1 MPKSTDAVIQLPD
14 GTQAI
19 TPEYH
24 LFKTPDGTILT
35 VRANPQPD
43 QEPDD
48 TPWQELAKR
57 VSPTTDHLAIK
68 LSHLLHITEKP
79 EATILFGSRAK
90 GNHQEPH
97 SDVDI
102 MMVTNIRGNSPLNSR
117 AEQAAKQIYGR
128 DVSVEVICHS
138 RATLEQLNE
147 YRNTA
152 TTEALLYG
160 IVIADD
166 PSRYTSRYA
175 GDNPAPIQYTWE
187 PYKILSQEAKDNLDM
202 MLSTHYMKQHGSN
215 PLIKYVLT
223 ERTLIKGGLEAET
236 SKDRITRT
244 NAPDAIKKAM
254 QAAISATGRL
264 APKHGTVKQLHDIL
278 QNITPTERHS
288 LLISPEEYDAM
299 QTADTI
305 DRRRIVERAEKDVK
319 NIRRTATWLYRRTK
333 KATKR

>member
-1 MPKSTDAVIQLPD
+1 MRKSTDAVIQLPD
-14 GTQAI
+14 GTQAT
-19 TPEYH
+19 TPGYP
-24 LFKTPDGTILT
+24 LFKIPDGTILT
-35 VRANPQPD
+35 VLEDPQPN

-48 TPWQELAKR
+48 TPWQELANR

-102 MMVTNIRGNSPLNSR
+102 MMVTNIRDDSPLHSR
-117 AEQAAKQIYGR
+117 AEQAAKRIYGR
-128 DVSVEVICHS
+128 DVDVEVLCHS
-138 RATLEQLNE
+138 RAALNQLNE

-166 PSRYTSRYA
+166 PSQYTSCYA
-175 GDNPAPIQYTWE
+175 GENPVPIQYTWE
-187 PYKILSQEAKDNLDM
+187 PYKILSQEAKDNLDI
-202 MLSTHYMKQHGSN
+202 MLSAHYMKQHGSN
-215 PLIKYVLT
+215 PPIKYLLA
-223 ERTLIKGGLEAET
+223 ERTLIEGGLEAEE
-236 SKDRITRT
+236 SKDRIIRT
-244 NAPDAIKKAM
+244 NAPNAIKKAM

-264 APKHGTVKQLHDIL
+264 APKHGTAKQLHDIL
-278 QNITPTERHS
+278 QNITPTARHN

-299 QTADTI
+299 QNTVTI
-305 DRRRIVERAEKDVK
+305 DRHRIVERTEKDVK

-333 KATKR
+333 KATER

>member
-14 GTQAI
+14 GTQA
-19 TPEYH
+19 TKPEYP
-24 LFKTPDGTILT
+24 LFKTPDGTILA
-35 VRANPQPD
+35 VLANPQPN

-48 TPWQELAKR
+48 TPWQELANR
-57 VSPTTDHLAIK
+57 VSPTTDQLAIK

-102 MMVTNIRGNSPLNSR
+102 MMVTNIRDNSPLNSR
-117 AEQAAKQIYGR
+117 AKQAAKRIYGR
-128 DVSVEVICHS
+128 DVTVEVLCHS
-138 RATLEQLNE
+138 RAELEQLNE

-166 PSRYTSRYA
+166 PSQYISRYA
-175 GDNPAPIQYTWE
+175 GDDPVPIRYSWE

-202 MLSTHYMKQHGSN
+202 MLSAHYMKQHGNN
-215 PLIKYVLT
+215 PLTKYVLT
-223 ERTLIKGGLEAET
+223 EWALIEGTLEAEA
-236 SKDRITRT
+236 SKDQITRT
-244 NAPDAIKKAM
+244 HAPDAIKKAL

-264 APKHGTVKQLHDIL
+264 APKHGTAKQLHGIL
-278 QNITPTERHS
+278 QTITPTARHS
-288 LLISPEEYDAM
+288 LLISPEEYDTM
-299 QTADTI
+299 QSADKI
-305 DRRRIVERAEKDVK
+305 DRRRIVERTEKDVE

-333 KATKR
+333 KATEG